1 MSFRPPVQ
9 EAYFRVAFRP
19 VPVSK
24 RHVRFLVQLRFLI
37 SLRSPDF
44 CSSRDRPK
52 NTARSRKAIFASLF
66 ARFRCQT
73 SRLNPLRT
81 TKVFAPASVHDP
93 TSVSCFLQLQ
103 RLTKKHVTA
112 VNPHGL
118 AGPGKLFSPHFSP
131 GSDVKTSRLNRLR
144 TSKVFAPA
152 SVLDPTSVTCFL
164 QFQKSTKK
172 HVAPVNP
179 HGLAGPGKL
188 LSPHISPDAD
198 VKTSRLNPLR
208 TNKVFGPASILHPAS
223 VT

>member
-52 NTARSRKAIFASLF
+52 NTARSRKAIFTSLF
-66 ARFRCQT
+66 TRFRCQT

-93 TSVSCFLQLQ
+93 TSVSCFLQFQ
-103 RLTKKHVTA
+103 RLTKKHVAT
-112 VNPHGL
+112 VNPHGQ
-118 AGPGKLFSPHFSP
+118 AGPGKLFWPHFSP
-131 GSDVKTSRLNRLR
+131 GSDVKTSRLMARPVQESHFRPTFRLVPM
-144 TSKVFAPA
+144 SKRRVWIHYEL
-152 SVLDPTSVTCFL
+152 VRFL
-164 QFQKSTKK
+164 VQLRFFG
-172 HVAPVNP
+172 N
-179 HGLAGPGKL
+179 HG
-188 LSPHISPDAD
+188 
-198 VKTSRLNPLR
+198 
-208 TNKVFGPASILHPAS
+208 F
-223 VT
+223 